1 MENSNR
7 LTKEQITALIGYY
20 RGKSKNINILSF
32 DKTKTLVFSNILDI
46 KEEKVRCDAIAWEK
60 HGPFDDYMRVYLII
74 TDNRENLLSREF
86 DVSIVQQREYDFFN
100 EAVQELL
107 VKDDATLFYINFFQ
121 EIYKGKYWDII
132 NRRFLARYD
141 LSRH

>member
-7 LTKEQITALIGYY
+7 LSKEQITALIRFFHSGFEA
-20 RGKSKNINILSF
+20 ILSF
-32 DKTKTLVFSNILDI
+32 DKTKTLTFSNTLDNQ
-46 KEEKVRCDAIAWEK
+46 EKKVHCDAIAWAK
-60 HGPFDDYMRVYLII
+60 HGTFDDYMRVYLII

-86 DVSIVQQREYDFFN
+86 DISIVQQREYDFFN

-121 EIYKGKYWDII
+121 EIYKGKYWDIV
-132 NRRFLARYD
+132 NRRFLSVIEA
-141 LSRH
+141 LAI

>member
-7 LTKEQITALIGYY
+7 LSKEQITALIRYFH
-20 RGKSKNINILSF
+20 SEFEAILSF
-32 DKTKTLVFSNILDI
+32 DKTKTLTFSNTLDNQ
-46 KEEKVRCDAIAWEK
+46 EEKVRCDAIAWVK
-60 HGPFDDYMRVYLII
+60 HGTFDDYMRVYLII

-132 NRRFLARYD
+132 NRRFLSVIEA
-141 LSRH
+141 LTI

>member
-1 MENSNR
+1 MKSSNR
-7 LTKEQITALIGYY
+7 LSKEQIAALIRYFH
-20 RGKSKNINILSF
+20 SEFEAILSF
-32 DKTKTLVFSNILDI
+32 DKTKTLTFSNTLDNQ
-46 KEEKVRCDAIAWEK
+46 EEKVRCDAIAWAK
-60 HGPFDDYMRVYLII
+60 HGTFDDYMRVYLII

-132 NRRFLARYD
+132 NRRFLPRYD

>member
-7 LTKEQITALIGYY
+7 LSKEQITALIRYFH
-20 RGKSKNINILSF
+20 SEFEAILSF
-32 DKTKTLVFSNILDI
+32 DKTKTLTFSNTLDNQ
-46 KEEKVRCDAIAWEK
+46 EEKVRCDAIAWAK
-60 HGPFDDYMRVYLII
+60 HGTFDDYMRVYLII

-132 NRRFLARYD
+132 NRRFLPRYD

>member
-7 LTKEQITALIGYY
+7 LSKEQIAALIRYFH
-20 RGKSKNINILSF
+20 SEFEAILSF
-32 DKTKTLVFSNILDI
+32 DKTKTLTFSNTLGNQ
-46 KEEKVRCDAIAWEK
+46 EEKVRCDAIAWAK
-60 HGPFDDYMRVYLII
+60 HGTFDDYMRVYLII

-121 EIYKGKYWDII
+121 EIYRGKYWDII
-132 NRRFLARYD
+132 NRRFLPRYD

>member
-1 MENSNR
+1 MDIFNR
-7 LTKEQITALIGYY
+7 LTKEQIIALIGYFH
-20 RGKSKNINILSF
+20 SEFEAILSF
-32 DKTKTLVFSNILDI
+32 DKTKTLTFSNTLDNQ
-46 KEEKVRCDAIAWEK
+46 EEKVRCDAIAWEK
-60 HGPFDDYMRVYLII
+60 HGTFDDYMRVYLII

-132 NRRFLARYD
+132 NRRFLPRYD

>member
-7 LTKEQITALIGYY
+7 LSKEQITALIGYFH
-20 RGKSKNINILSF
+20 SEFEAILSF
-32 DKTKTLVFSNILDI
+32 DKTKTLTFSNTLGNQ
-46 KEEKVRCDAIAWEK
+46 EEKVRCDAIAWAK
-60 HGPFDDYMRVYLII
+60 HGTFDDYMRVYLII

-132 NRRFLARYD
+132 NRYFLPRYD